1 MRCTRWP
8 PWMVEGKYLR
18 GKVTMELRTKANCVA
33 ALAGLACLVPV
44 SAHAQTTTES
54 LMAMDV
60 DSLRGEIQMR
70 YDAGLA
76 ATLDQAILSAN
87 DSRFYWAGETKV
99 QCGIALGFLKSRTKD
114 ETSVSKCVL
123 AYQMMQRVPQPP
135 PPPPPAPDLCD
146 DTVDA
151 IVFFEFDSSDLTG
164 TETDAINYIMTNAEP
179 CNWRSLSVVGHTDRA
194 GSDAYN
200 DALSMRRAHTVEAAL
215 RSRGITMPISVE
227 AKGESQPRVPT
238 VDGER
243 NPQNRRVEIT
253 GNR

>member
-1 MRCTRWP
+1 MRCTRSF

-18 GKVTMELRTKANCVA
+18 GNVTMGLRTKANCVV

-44 SAHAQTTTES
+44 SANAQTTTES

-60 DSLRGEIQMR
+60 DSLGGEIQTR

-76 ATLDQAILSAN
+76 ATLDQAILTAD
-87 DSRFYWAGETKV
+87 DSRFLWASETKV

-114 ETSVSKCVL
+114 ETSISKCVL
-123 AYQMMQRVPQPP
+123 AYEMMQRVPQPP
-135 PPPPPAPDLCD
+135 APPPPPPNMCD

-164 TETDAINYIMTNAEP
+164 TEADAINYIMTNAEP
-179 CNWRSLSVVGHTDRA
+179 CDWSSLSVIGHTDRA

-200 DALSMRRAHTVEAAL
+200 DALSMRRARTVEAAL
-215 RSRGITMPISVE
+215 RSRGITMPVTVD
-227 AKGESQPRVPT
+227 ARGEGEPRVPT
-238 VDGER
+238 EDGER

>member
-1 MRCTRWP
+1 M
-8 PWMVEGKYLR
+8 G
-18 GKVTMELRTKANCVA
+18 LRTKAYCVA

-44 SAHAQTTTES
+44 GANAQTTTES

-76 ATLDQAILSAN
+76 ATLDQAILASD
-87 DSRFYWAGETKV
+87 DSRFLWASETKV

-114 ETSVSKCVL
+114 ETSISKCVL
-123 AYQMMQRVPQPP
+123 AYEMMQRKPQPPAPP
-135 PPPPPAPDLCD
+135 PPPPPNLCD

-164 TETDAINYIMTNAEP
+164 TEADAINYIMTNAEP
-179 CNWRSLSVVGHTDRA
+179 CDWSSLSVIGHTDRA

-200 DALSMRRAHTVEAAL
+200 DALSLRRARTVEAAL
-215 RSRGITMPISVE
+215 QSRGVTLSISVE
-227 AKGESQPRVPT
+227 ARGESEPRVPT